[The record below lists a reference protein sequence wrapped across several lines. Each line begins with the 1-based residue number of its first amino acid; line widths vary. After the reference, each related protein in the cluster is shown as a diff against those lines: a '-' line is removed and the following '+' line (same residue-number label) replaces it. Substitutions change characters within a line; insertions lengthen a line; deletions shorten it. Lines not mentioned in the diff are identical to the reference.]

1 MIGSCGIASS
11 ALATP
16 RRAVVGWDSGRLA
29 MITAVLEARCGLS
42 LAQREIYLNVAGG
55 LCIGEPA
62 ADLAVAAALAA
73 AASGTPVPEHSVVFG
88 EVSLS
93 GEVRAVAHA
102 DARLKEAAKLG
113 FTGAIMPKRRGKA
126 AAATVKGRRTDGLKI
141 VEIDHLRDLL
151 ALFPPLA
158 ERRATGGQGGQ
169 GGLHGAKR
177 RGARGHG

>member
-1 MIGSCGIASS
+1 MQNNQT
-11 ALATP
+11 AL
-16 RRAVVGWDSGRLA
+16 S
-29 MITAVLEARCGLS
+29 
-42 LAQREIYLNVAGG
+42 
-55 LCIGEPA
+55 
-62 ADLAVAAALAA
+62 
-73 AASGTPVPEHSVVFG
+73 TPVPEQSVVFG

-126 AAATVKGRRTDGLKI
+126 TAGAAEGPRRGGLEI

-158 ERRATGGQGGQ
+158 GERAAGGQGGQ
-169 GGLHGAKR
+169 GGSHGAR
-177 RGARGHG
+177 RREPVRHG